1 MEFCDAMMFLY
12 SQMGYSFLL
21 WLLSLV
27 LCLESP
33 FPLENEINVHLCWL
47 LVSFMASFFPFAVEV
62 KSVGTGARLSGTN
75 PASPQAICVIFRQAF
90 NLSVPSFP
98 YRYHDDYSSTCLKEL
113 L

>member
-1 MEFCDAMMFLY
+1 MFMEFCDAMMFLY

-75 PASPQAICVIFRQAF
+75 PASPQAICVIF
-90 NLSVPSFP
+90 
-98 YRYHDDYSSTCLKEL
+98 
-113 L
+113 